1 MFNADIAERLTSDSE
16 RVKFYTWMA
25 LKVSAQVLSLA
36 FSLINHE
43 ISYTNKHNNYNSKE
57 KKTTARQKIKIKK
70 NFLEEIK
77 TIATPKRIHDVI

>member
-57 KKTTARQKIKIKK
+57 KKNYSKAKDK
-70 NFLEEIK
+70 
-77 TIATPKRIHDVI
+77 D

>member
-1 MFNADIAERLTSDSE
+1 MFIADIAERLTSDSE

-43 ISYTNKHNNYNSKE
+43 ISYTDKL
-57 KKTTARQKIKIKK
+57 TQLQQQRKK
-70 NFLEEIK
+70 NHSKAKDKDKERFSRRNK
-77 TIATPKRIHDVI
+77 NYSNP